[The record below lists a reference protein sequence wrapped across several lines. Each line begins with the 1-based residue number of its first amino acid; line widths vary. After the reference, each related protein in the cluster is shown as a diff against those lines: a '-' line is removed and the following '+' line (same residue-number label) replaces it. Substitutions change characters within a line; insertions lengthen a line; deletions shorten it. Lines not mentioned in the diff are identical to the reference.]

1 MLIESTTLDGVKL
14 ITPPTNFEDFR
25 GSYVEIYNQRLYQ
38 ELGLMEHFIQDDIST
53 SRQNVLRGIHGDSVT
68 TKLIS
73 CLYGAFYMIVI
84 NNDPHSPQFKKWEA
98 FTLSDRNRKQIL
110 IPPKFGNGHVVL
122 TDIAIFHY
130 KQTTEYDRRGQFTI
144 IWDDPEYGL
153 WWPIKH
159 PILSTRD
166 SGGVDDRSS
175 KTF

>member
-1 MLIESTTLDGVKL
+1 MLVESTTLDGVKI

-38 ELGLMEHFIQDDIST
+38 KLGLTEHFIQDDIST
-53 SRQNVLRGIHGDSVT
+53 SRQNVLRGIHGDATT

-73 CLYGAFYMIVI
+73 CLYGSFYMVVI

-98 FTLSDRNRKQIL
+98 FTLSDCNRKQLL
-110 IPPKFGNGHVVL
+110 IPPNFGNGHLVL
-122 TDIAIFHY
+122 TEVAIFHY
-130 KQTTEYDRRGQFTI
+130 KQTTEYDRESQFTI
-144 IWDDPEYGL
+144 TWNDPEYNL

-166 SGGVDDRSS
+166 GGGDR
-175 KTF
+175 